1 MSSNRDTGDDEVDRL
16 LRQAR
21 WPKTRG
27 DQAAR
32 LGDFWRRIRVARRRS
47 RFVYGGLAMA
57 ASVLLVAGI
66 LAWPGLGTLSEPKV
80 SRTNDSRPQPRPAPY
95 PSPPAA
101 HPETPRSQP
110 PADGAVASRDPNLYE
125 RVILLKTAP
134 KPARDYAAAKAANRD
149 ALVDELIDAL
159 AADAHADVDDRL
171 ARLPGDLSRC
181 ERLLWKMVRAGS
193 AERRLGAA
201 RLLARIGTPRSL
213 PLLTELA
220 SDPATHEAAVVGL
233 GRLAGDANLARLAAV
248 EPDVRLRR
256 QLLETLLARQ
266 SPEAVGLFLG
276 FVNEPRSRSDAL
288 AVLAEVKNPPADA
301 LLAYLESPQHTLRL
315 SAALALSRVSD
326 PAVVERLCESVWGI
340 GRQEALI
347 ALLLSR
353 SEKATGCLNEARG
366 NLYLV
371 ASVQAAE
378 QQLHSL
384 QIPRGGNLP

>member
-1 MSSNRDTGDDEVDRL
+1 MPSNRDTGDDELDRL

-21 WPKTRG
+21 WPETRG

-32 LGDFWRRIRVARRRS
+32 LGDYWRRIRVARRRS

-57 ASVLLVAGI
+57 ASVLLLAGI
-66 LAWPGLGTLSEPKV
+66 LAWRGPGTMPEAKV
-80 SRTNDSRPQPRPAPY
+80 SRTNDSRPQPRPAPD
-95 PSPPAA
+95 PSPPVA
-101 HPETPRSQP
+101 HLETPRSQP
-110 PADGAVASRDPNLYE
+110 PAEGAVASRDPNLYE
-125 RVILLKTAP
+125 RVILMAATKHNAR
-134 KPARDYAAAKAANRD
+134 PAAGDRGDLEKLAEKLMDTLAKD
-149 ALVDELIDAL
+149 AQ
-159 AADAHADVDDRL
+159 ADVEERL
-171 ARLPGDLSRC
+171 VALQGDLPRC
-181 ERLLWKMVRAGS
+181 ERLLWKSVRQGS
-193 AERRLGAA
+193 DERRLGAA

-213 PLLTELA
+213 PILAELA
-220 SDPATHEAAVVGL
+220 NVPAAHEAAVQGL
-233 GRLAGDANLARLAAV
+233 ARLARDRELARLAAV

-256 QLLETLLARQ
+256 QLLEMLLARQ
-266 SPEAVGLFLG
+266 SPDAVGLFLG

-301 LLAYLESPQHTLRL
+301 LLAYLQSPQHTLRL
-315 SAALALSRVSD
+315 AAALALSRVSD